1 MTINHL
7 FLAFMAVVGAAVGI
21 ILVVKPEARDFR
33 VSPYFWV
40 LLAWSCS
47 SCWRSRADAPR
58 NGRDQGC
65 QGQRI
70 PDGDRADGGDTDRV
84 GLVGGAVLIGAAA
97 VASVR
102 PPATSER
109 AREAAA
115 RVVRGDIVA
124 MPRRINSFARLI
136 DQ

>member
-21 ILVVKPEARDFR
+21 ILVVKPETRDFR

-40 LLAWSCS
+40 LLAMVLFELLAFARGRGAPGTVVTMDVRVSGFLMAIVLMVVIPIVSGS
-47 SCWRSRADAPR
+47 SARLFGSGPL
-58 NGRDQGC
+58 
-65 QGQRI
+65 
-70 PDGDRADGGDTDRV
+70 PS
-84 GLVGGAVLIGAAA
+84 L
-97 VASVR
+97 

-109 AREAAA
+109 AREAAMA
-115 RVVRGDIVA
+115 ACGDIVA
-124 MPRRINSFARLI
+124 MRRRINSFARLI